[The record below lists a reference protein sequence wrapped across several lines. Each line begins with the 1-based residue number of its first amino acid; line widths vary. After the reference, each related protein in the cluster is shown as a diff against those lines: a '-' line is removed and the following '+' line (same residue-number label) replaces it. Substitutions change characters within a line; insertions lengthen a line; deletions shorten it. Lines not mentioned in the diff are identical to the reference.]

1 MAKFSGGGLSKLQQ
15 EAASLVELPTGPAQ
29 APVQEAAPQPTQQQ
43 AMDPSQS
50 LRGAQR
56 PADPAPI
63 DEGLPAPSQPPLEP
77 QQQLEAS
84 LAEQE
89 RHSIPNLRDRWKQ
102 PLQADPIDVATASAK
117 PDGGIIHRANKMAA
131 GVETGALFPSVS
143 LANTAGFLTAK
154 EGGSSEHVA
163 EAISAEREGSLI
175 AAVNRVGAMTNT
187 DPRNPQ
193 MDPDFAK
200 AASMVTENV
209 VMELSAGDSDVFD
222 AVADPVAAAQGD
234 VAAPVPDDG
243 TPQPKRVAK
252 QAGNARIGQMIGQ
265 EYQRLKGV
273 EVPAK
278 LPRKEAETLGDAFKM
293 MWAGQNPELV
303 QVVRDP
309 KNDQKYLQL
318 TPQGEDVLA
327 RGSADRKRLFPTTKV
342 RPVKQPAP
350 SGKLGG
356 DIGENVVKGV
366 QGSVGKGQKFGK
378 VLEESMRNLGNVP
391 NVVDKQRAKIL
402 LATAIPVLQ
411 GAKDPQVFNNWQA
424 RINNVGSDKVA
435 KYEAKHGPEVAQAE
449 MQKAVRGLAN
459 EIQSITQE
467 RHGANY
473 LTYAIQGFQG
483 RVSPQQSKFN
493 PTSSKAVR
501 FVTRNAVPAPAKPG
515 SRIEKNLRQMYAM
528 MLVKGADGVLPEAR
542 EIKLKGA
549 EAQLEAWGDK
559 LTALL
564 DASMT
569 DDQYE
574 LVSDAIAAGTAL
586 NDPSFPQINGLQLD
600 PVEDAELIAQ
610 IEGKGEDG
618 PHFIDGLIDFAKYI
632 KAKKA
637 GRPYHSYFNAYIDGK
652 TNGIAS
658 NGIQMGISQTAAQ
671 TGVTRSSDTDYLDQG
686 DVREA
691 LKNELN
697 FQIDNTGFGGNVE
710 GISSELSAVARAVF
724 NHRDLNKKTTMTFGY
739 GKEVESFGQ
748 DMYDTAQF
756 LKADPNQIKDP
767 EMREA
772 FLASISAVEA
782 AIPAERDFGQT
793 LMTLYAPALE
803 SVMSPEALAARAV
816 MRSSAAMFAMT
827 DGLMEIAGPTGM
839 DLRFGRDVIN
849 EDGTTTSNYR
859 LRGDEVEG
867 GAQEFTSTSHEQRP
881 TSAAVKQFDESGDVG
896 GHAYGGSVVGPVQAL
911 DAATVGLT
919 TSGKSWN
926 RLKAASGGN
935 PYVHTIYDAFKAD
948 AMGYDAI
955 LEEVNANWLKASMD
969 WSYLEETQKATQ
981 KHMMEWKAA
990 MAKRNPNEVLK
1001 ETERAYMDYIMQAEI
1016 NEKTGKRQ
1024 MPNFRRR
1031 MFKAMKKDQLSLAQ
1045 AQGILQK
1052 RMAQVGYN
1060 WEQPPSEPTVAQLKE
1075 FVKVSEELL
1084 QWNKRLTAAIGHT
1097 NANKKK
1103 LAAEIRTNGYK
1114 IPSGPR
1120 KGESIAL
1127 QYYAH

>member
-43 AMDPSQS
+43 ALDPSQS
-50 LRGAQR
+50 LRGAQQAA
-56 PADPAPI
+56 PTAPI
-63 DEGLPAPSQPPLEP
+63 DEELPAPSQPTLDP

-84 LAEQE
+84 LSEQQ
-89 RHSIPNLRDRWKQ
+89 RHSIPSLRERNKQ
-102 PLQADPIDVATASAK
+102 PLPADPIDVATASAK
-117 PDGGIIHRANKMAA
+117 PDGGIIHRANKMAM
-131 GVETGALFPSVS
+131 GVESGMLFPSVS
-143 LANTAGFLTAK
+143 LANTAGFVPAR
-154 EGGSSEHVA
+154 EGASGPEIA
-163 EAISAEREGSLI
+163 ESISGEREGSLI

-193 MDPDFAK
+193 MDPDFVK

-209 VMELSAGDSDVFD
+209 FAQLAVGDSFEGEVT
-222 AVADPVAAAQGD
+222 ADPVAAAQGE
-234 VAAPVPDDG
+234 VEATPNDG
-243 TPQPKRVAK
+243 TPQPQRVAK
-252 QAGNARIGQMIGQ
+252 QASNARIGQQIAQ
-265 EYQRLKGV
+265 EYQRLKGA
-273 EVPAK
+273 EVPSK

-309 KNDQKYLQL
+309 QNDQKYLQL
-318 TPQGEDVLA
+318 TPQGEDVIA
-327 RGSADRKRLFPTTKV
+327 AGAADRKRLFPTTQV
-342 RPVKQPAP
+342 RPVKNPAP
-350 SGKLGG
+350 TGKLGG
-356 DIGENVVKGV
+356 DIGENVVKQV

-378 VLEESMRNLGNVP
+378 VLEDSMRNLAQVP

-411 GAKDPQVFNNWQA
+411 ASRDPQTFNNWQA
-424 RINNVGSDKVA
+424 KINNVGSDKVA

-449 MQKAVRGLAN
+449 MQKAVRKLAN
-459 EIQSITQE
+459 EIQSVTQE
-467 RHGANY
+467 RNGANF

-493 PTSSKAVR
+493 PTTSKAVR
-501 FVTRNAVPAPAKPG
+501 FVTRNAVPSPAKPG
-515 SRIEKNLRQMYAM
+515 SRVEKNLRQMYAM
-528 MLVKGADGVLPEAR
+528 MLVKGADDLLPEGR

-564 DASMT
+564 DASMS
-569 DDQYE
+569 DAEYE
-574 LVSDAIAAGTAL
+574 AVSDAVAQGLPL
-586 NDPSFPQINGLQLD
+586 NDPSFPQVKGLPLD
-600 PVEDAELIAQ
+600 PGVDAELISM

-618 PHFIDGLIDFAKYI
+618 PHFIDGLIDFAKYA
-632 KAKKA
+632 KAKRA
-637 GRPYHSYFNAYIDGK
+637 GRTHHSYFNAYIDGK

-671 TGVTRSSDTDYLDQG
+671 TGVTRVSDTDYLDQG

-697 FQIDNTGFGGNVE
+697 FQIDNTGFGGAVSE
-710 GISSELSAVARAVF
+710 FSSELSAVARAVF

-739 GKEVESFGQ
+739 GKEVDSFGQ

-756 LKADPNQIKDP
+756 LKADPTQIKDP
-767 EMREA
+767 AMREA
-772 FLASISAVEA
+772 FMASIAEVESR
-782 AIPAERDFGQT
+782 IPVEQEFGQT

-827 DGLMEIAGPTGM
+827 DGLMEIKGPTGM
-839 DLRFGRDVIN
+839 DLRFGRDVIHP
-849 EDGTTTSNYR
+849 DGATTSNYR
-859 LRGDEVEG
+859 LRGDEVAG
-867 GAQEFTSTSHEQRP
+867 GAQEFTSTSQEQRP
-881 TSAAVKQFDESGDVG
+881 TSAAAKTFDETADIG

-911 DAATVGLT
+911 DAATVALT
-919 TSGKSWN
+919 TSGKSWQ
-926 RLKAASGGN
+926 RLKQSSGGN

-948 AMGYDAI
+948 AMGFDTI
-955 LEEVNANWLKASMD
+955 LEEVNANWLDASMN
-969 WSYLEETQKATQ
+969 WSYLEETQKAT
-981 KHMMEWKAA
+981 KEHMMKWKAET
-990 MAKRNPNEVLK
+990 AKRNPNEQLND
-1001 ETERAYMDYIMQAEI
+1001 TERAYMDYIMQAEV
-1016 NEKTGKRQ
+1016 NPNTGKKQ
-1024 MPNFRRR
+1024 MGNFRRR
-1031 MFKAMKKDQLSLAQ
+1031 LFKAVKKDSVSLEQ
-1045 AQGILQK
+1045 ASKMLQK

-1060 WEQPPSEPTVAQLKE
+1060 WESPPDNPTVAQLKE
-1075 FVKVSEELL
+1075 FVKVAEDLL
-1084 QWNKRLTAAIGHT
+1084 QWNPRLNAAVQHT
-1097 NANKKK
+1097 NNNKKK
-1103 LAAEIRTNGYK
+1103 LAAEIKAKGYK

>member
-29 APVQEAAPQPTQQQ
+29 APVQEVEQPTQQQ

-50 LRGAQR
+50 LRGAQ
-56 PADPAPI
+56 PAGQVAED
-63 DEGLPAPSQPPLEP
+63 LPAPSQPTLDP

-84 LAEQE
+84 LSEQE
-89 RHSIPNLRDRWKQ
+89 RHRIPNLRDRWKQ

-117 PDGGIIHRANKMAA
+117 PDGGIIDRANKMAA
-131 GVETGALFPSVS
+131 GVESGALFPAVS
-143 LANTAGFLTAK
+143 LVNTEAYHTAK
-154 EGGSSEHVA
+154 EGATGPQVA
-163 EAISAEREGSLI
+163 ETISAEREGSLI
-175 AAVNRVGAMTNT
+175 AAINRVGALDNTN
-187 DPRNPQ
+187 PRQPVF
-193 MDPDFAK
+193 DPDFAK

-209 VMELSAGDSDVFD
+209 VMELSAGESDVFD
-222 AVADPVAAAQGD
+222 AVADPVAAAQEE

-252 QAGNARIGQMIGQ
+252 QAGNARIGQQIAQ
-265 EYQRLKGV
+265 EYQRLKGA
-273 EVPAK
+273 EVPTK

-293 MWAGQNPELV
+293 MWAGQNPDLV

-309 KNDQKYLQL
+309 ANDQKYLQL
-318 TPQGEDVLA
+318 TPEGEDVLA
-327 RGSADRKRLFPTTKV
+327 KGSSDRKRLFPTTKV

-411 GAKDPQVFNNWQA
+411 GSKDPQVFNNWQA
-424 RINNVGSDKVA
+424 KINNVGSDKVA
-435 KYEAKHGPEVAQAE
+435 KYEAKHGPDIAQAE

-467 RHGANY
+467 RNGANF

-515 SRIEKNLRQMYAM
+515 SRVEKNLRQMYAM
-528 MLVKGADGVLPEAR
+528 MLVKGADSVLPDAR

-549 EAQLEAWGDK
+549 EVQLEAWGDK
-559 LTALL
+559 LAALL
-564 DASMT
+564 DQSMT
-569 DDQYE
+569 DAQYE
-574 LVSDAIAAGTAL
+574 QVSDAIAAGTPL
-586 NDPSFPQINGLQLD
+586 NDPNFPQVNGLQLD
-600 PVEDAELIAQ
+600 PTADADLISQ

-618 PHFIDGLIDFAKYI
+618 PHFIDGLIDFAKYA
-632 KAKKA
+632 KAKRA
-637 GRPYHSYFNAYIDGK
+637 GIPYHSYFNAYIDGK

-658 NGIQMGISQTAAQ
+658 NGIQMGITKTAYQ
-671 TGVTRSSDTDYLDQG
+671 TGVIRNSDVDYLDDG
-686 DVREA
+686 DIREA

-697 FQIDNTGFGGNVE
+697 FQIDNSGFGGNVE
-710 GISSELSAVARAVF
+710 AISSELNAVARAVY

-739 GKEVESFGQ
+739 GKEVDSFGE
-748 DMYDTAQF
+748 DMYETAQF
-756 LKADPNQIKDP
+756 LKADPTQIQDP
-767 EMREA
+767 AMREA
-772 FLASISAVEA
+772 FLASIDAVET
-782 AIPAERDFGQT
+782 AIPNPAAFGET
-793 LMTLYAPALE
+793 LMTLYAPALS
-803 SVMSPEALAARAV
+803 SVMSAEALATRSV
-816 MRSSAAMFAMT
+816 MRGAAAMFAMT
-827 DGLMEIAGPTGM
+827 DSIMEIAGPTGM

-849 EDGTTTSNYR
+849 EDGTTTSQYR
-859 LRGDEVEG
+859 LRGADVEG
-867 GAQEFTSTSHEQRP
+867 GVQMFKATSHEQRP
-881 TSAAVKQFDESGDVG
+881 TSAAVKQYDEMGDVG

-948 AMGYDAI
+948 AMGFDTI
-955 LEEVNANWLKASMD
+955 MEEVNANWLKASMD
-969 WSYLEETQKATQ
+969 WSYLEETQKALKKQMTD
-981 KHMMEWKAA
+981 WKEAT
-990 MAKRNPNEVLK
+990 AKRNPTEKLNS
-1001 ETERAYMDYIMQAEI
+1001 TERAYMDYIMQPVVGES
-1016 NEKTGKRQ
+1016 GKPF
-1024 MPNFRRR
+1024 MKNFKDRLFKSMRKDSMD
-1031 MFKAMKKDQLSLAQ
+1031 MFQAMNHM
-1045 AQGILQK
+1045 QK
-1052 RMAQVGYN
+1052 RMAHVGYDWKN
-1060 WEQPPSEPTVAQLKE
+1060 PPSEPTVAQLKE
-1075 FVKVSEELL
+1075 FVKVPLKSSYSGTLVSL
-1084 QWNKRLTAAIGHT
+1084 RPSTTPMRTRRSSQRRSGRKAIRSQVALEK
-1097 NANKKK
+1097 AN
-1103 LAAEIRTNGYK
+1103 
-1114 IPSGPR
+1114 P
-1120 KGESIAL
+1120 
-1127 QYYAH
+1127 